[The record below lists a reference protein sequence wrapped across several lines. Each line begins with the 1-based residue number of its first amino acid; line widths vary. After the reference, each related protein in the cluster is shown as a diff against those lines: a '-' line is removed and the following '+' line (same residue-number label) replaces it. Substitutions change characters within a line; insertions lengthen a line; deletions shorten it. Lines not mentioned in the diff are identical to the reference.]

1 MKWRLLLPGASEP
14 RLTAARPPGL
24 QSRCQRPLTRP
35 PQPEHS
41 CHSQLLHWP
50 DDGGTIPS
58 KETPFTPSSILFR
71 PRRSPAAAGFGWR
84 RRVPPP
90 GPMGLFRRSFIAIA
104 GLAAGRANIGRER
117 FLWKGLWKG
126 LPARSASHA
135 VRKGLRPGSAAPA
148 RSPCSARRRGRAAA
162 GRNRGIRTAPW
173 RAERSPAGDGGR
185 G

>member
-58 KETPFTPSSILFR
+58 KETPFTPSSILF
-71 PRRSPAAAGFGWR
+71 S
-84 RRVPPP
+84 PPP
-90 GPMGLFRRSFIAIA
+90 KP
-104 GLAAGRANIGRER
+104 GRGRVSVEAP
-117 FLWKGLWKG
+117 GT
-126 LPARSASHA
+126 A
-135 VRKGLRPGSAAPA
+135 PGSDGFIPTLVY
-148 RSPCSARRRGRAAA
+148 RHSRPEGRHP
-162 GRNRGIRTAPW
+162 RI
-173 RAERSPAGDGGR
+173 
-185 G
+185 

>member
-104 GLAAGRANIGRER
+104 DPKGGTCEYRWPAPKREAGDNCRTAAFGRSRASRRGTTT
-117 FLWKGLWKG
+117 
-126 LPARSASHA
+126 ARDDEE
-135 VRKGLRPGSAAPA
+135 AAPEVDRA
-148 RSPCSARRRGRAAA
+148 RAVVVPRR
-162 GRNRGIRTAPW
+162 
-173 RAERSPAGDGGR
+173 
-185 G
+185 